1 MEQEKLGEEVE
12 ASKTEKEA
20 MEEPERIAKEAH
32 EKKWEEEKAAKKEE
46 EKREEARAAFDQ
58 LDTDSNGVVSVAEI
72 QERSELDDDGDGEVR
87 RSVVIVGTLFSFT

>member
-1 MEQEKLGEEVE
+1 MEQQKLEEEVE
-12 ASKTEKEA
+12 GLKTEKEA

-58 LDTDSNGVVSVAEI
+58 LDTDSNGIVSVVEI
-72 QERSELDDDGDGEVR
+72 QARSELDDDGDGEVR
-87 RSVVIVGTLFSFT
+87 HSVVIYTNSS